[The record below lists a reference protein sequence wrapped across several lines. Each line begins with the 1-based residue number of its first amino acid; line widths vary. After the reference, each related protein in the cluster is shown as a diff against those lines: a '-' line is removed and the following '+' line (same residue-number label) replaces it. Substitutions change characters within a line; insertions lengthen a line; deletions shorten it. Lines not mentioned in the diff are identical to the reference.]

1 MRITSLLALSTLAAL
16 PLAAQGTKPAATVA
30 QAVAAKAPASA
41 PVDKSLT
48 TTWTIDPTHSRLSFR
63 VRHLV
68 GKVEGDFT
76 SWTAVIRTNGAEWTR
91 GAADV
96 QVKTATISTRN
107 DKRDADLRS
116 PRFFDVQKYP
126 AMTFTSTGLLKTDD
140 VIEMG
145 GLLTIKGI
153 TKQVTLRGLFLGRGK
168 GADGKERMGFEA
180 STVIKRKDFGL
191 TYDDK
196 IDGLPIVGDE
206 ATITIQFEAVKSN

>member
-1 MRITSLLALSTLAAL
+1 MRTASLLVLSTLAAL
-16 PLAAQGTKPAATVA
+16 PLAAQAVPVAATAVA
-30 QAVAAKAPASA
+30 QAAPRRPAMP
-41 PVDKSLT
+41 PVDKALT

-76 SWTAVIRTNGAEWTR
+76 GWNAVIRTNGAEWTR

-96 QVKTATISTRN
+96 QVRTATISTRN
-107 DKRDADLRS
+107 EKRDADLRS
-116 PRFFDVQKYP
+116 ARFFDVQKYP

-168 GADGKERMGFEA
+168 GVDGKERMGFEA

-206 ATITIQFEAVKSN
+206 ATITIQFEAVQSN